1 MYYILRFGYDIMHA
15 CYYHYYYYY
24 CRCWVL
30 RRPYR
35 GRTGIIYG
43 RRDIMSSRYVLHSFF
58 IHKYEYTR
66 INTKILL
73 LYYYNVMYGQISFV

>member
-1 MYYILRFGYDIMHA
+1 MRVIIIIIIIAVVG
-15 CYYHYYYYY
+15 CYVD
-24 CRCWVL
+24 RI
-30 RRPYR
+30 